1 MPIPFYNTAP
11 PTPSTKNNITD
22 IAVTYGIRDFL
33 LNKNLLPTYPFIS
46 TAVNGSPRIGEP
58 VLDTSINGNSNVIP
72 FGLPLETEGLVRYN
86 SAIASNQFKND
97 DPTSPSLLN
106 IVNITQTQ
114 GVFGNVDFPS
124 GIQSYPIGSTQQVAE
139 YGLLGKTAYAEF
151 RKKATLY
158 NLYLDTTKQVDA
170 ADWITLQ
177 PAGFTQQLTGYLDQ
191 YGGLNLGGSQGIQA
205 ANIIGS
211 VLNGQGLGLAKGGVV
226 TNFDIRSSLAGRV
239 LGATGAINDTKLGMI
254 GGQQLALALAN
265 NAAFNIEQD
274 ILGTLN
280 VQDNILAL
288 VKGGP
293 LPGLRPNYQITV
305 PSSTL
310 GKIANYTEKVLGFTI
325 PRSYLTDT
333 GSIFSSE
340 NPSGNIQRANSMLE
354 NTGKGQN
361 EALIANVIANIN
373 GTGQYDAPSSTTFRS
388 GYAPG
393 YTNNKGELALSPT
406 LYAFYDDKTKGTVL
420 NLMVS
425 LTGASNLIP
434 TISYLRSTMIT
445 DYGFLAPSDMDNV
458 GHRGYE
464 WWGDK
469 KINDVGFSWGT
480 RIGNRVNVDVD
491 DNYAPIV
498 ESPNG
503 NKKTSLLVKTQK
515 LFDSVGMLNIVT
527 RKGDMNNSSSQ
538 IETANGG
545 GFSKGSAVL
554 SSGKFPKINDKLTY
568 QASRKIET
576 PENTYCRSWTTL
588 DRYDKVSNLIRKS
601 GLTEFSKVLPYRFEY
616 ENSTLESAG
625 FVKIAPYVDEYEV
638 YNAVIEANPKNYMFS
653 IENLAWNENLTNLLP
668 VEQGPGDLTT
678 GTKGRIMWFPPYDIQ
693 FSESTSVNWES
704 TNFIGR
710 GEPVYTYNNTER
722 SGNLSFKIIVDHSSY
737 VNAFGDNFILADDNY
752 VASFFAGCVDPDSKV
767 GKRLTISQKSVGA
780 QLSNETI
787 PIKNVENPKTPVPF
801 NVYFPNDIFDINT
814 VIGLGYENGL
824 NNNYNVT
831 PPIVGTTPVTS
842 PNGVGNGIGKLQGMV
857 TPPKDS
863 NGKPMINNPKEPY
876 FDGYNFGKNAK
887 KIKVIDGQQEYSGI
901 TDAGYFSDL
910 SNYLENTCKACII
923 NIQATAS
930 PQGYEPYNTEL
941 AEKRAQS
948 VAEYIKQNLTIT
960 NKSRITAK
968 LTYKA
973 LEKTGCIVTGKPDQE
988 TCKEDRRAEVTFDI
1002 DPNLLPKEIVEAPP
1016 VVKKDASTER
1026 VNTEVTNQLYDES
1039 RYFNRI
1045 KQSDPLVFDAFRD
1058 KIKYFHPA
1066 FHSMTPEGLNSRL
1079 TFLQQCTRQGPT
1091 LENVDTKNLAFG
1103 RAPVCILRIG
1113 DFYHTKIVI
1122 DNLTIDYEPLVW
1134 DLNPEG
1140 IGVQPMIANVTLSF
1154 KFVGGSSLKGP
1165 INILQNALSFNY
1177 YANTHVYDPR
1187 ASYLKKAETPR
1198 KDENGKDLG
1207 TYDIVSG
1214 VTSLTDYTTSVEL
1227 PPITTPQ
1234 EQNQNAE
1241 AELATGA
1248 NSDKTKADASTTP
1261 AITGFKYVEINGW
1274 GDNPNAYTV
1283 QVKLSQTGLFKD
1295 ENSTTTQLVTD
1306 EELKTFMSKGIRLT
1320 LDVSQTP
1327 TSASRAEEVIT
1338 DANISRKDGK
1348 CVQGCLFGLGYFM
1361 GDDTSGGIFRVKFLV
1376 SGNYMLQAFY
1386 DGKNVAKLAVTVGDK
1401 FQYFG

>member
-1 MPIPFYNTAP
+1 MSFYNTAP

-22 IAVTYGIRDFL
+22 IAVSYGIRDFL

-46 TAVNGSPRIGEP
+46 TAINGSPRIGEP

-97 DPTSPSLLN
+97 DPTSPSLLS

-191 YGGLNLGGSQGIQA
+191 YGSLNLGGSKGIQA

-265 NAAFNIEQD
+265 NAAFNLQQD
-274 ILGTLN
+274 ILGSLN
-280 VQDNILAL
+280 VQNNILAL

-305 PSSTL
+305 PSSNG
-310 GKIANYTEKVLGFTI
+310 GKIADYTEKVLGFTI
-325 PRSYLTDT
+325 PKSYLTPA

-340 NPSGNIQRANSMLE
+340 NPAGNIQRANFMLE
-354 NTGKGQN
+354 NTGKGQRQSLTTN
-361 EALIANVIANIN
+361 MFANIN
-373 GTGQYDAPSSTTFRS
+373 GTGDYDNPNPTPFRS

-393 YTNNKGELALSPT
+393 YAKGEEKPDLTPPNI
-406 LYAFYDDKTKGTVL
+406 YAFYDDKTKGTVL

-434 TISYLRSTMIT
+434 TISYDRSNLIKE
-445 DYGFLAPSDMDNV
+445 YGFEAPSDKTFI
-458 GHRGYE
+458 GHRYISSY
-464 WWGDK
+464 DYRK
-469 KINDVGFSWGT
+469 VNDVGFSWGSRDGKT
-480 RIGNRVNVDVD
+480 VNGDID
-491 DNYAPIV
+491 DNYEPLD
-498 ESPNG
+498 G
-503 NKKTSLLVKTQK
+503 DKKSLLVKTQK
-515 LFDSVGMLNIVT
+515 LFNSKGMLNIVT
-527 RKGDMNNSSSQ
+527 RKGDMNKFSSQ
-538 IETANGG
+538 IETASGG
-545 GFSKGSAVL
+545 GFSKGSGVL
-554 SSGKFPKINDKLTY
+554 TKDVYAGNYQVSAKFDT
-568 QASRKIET
+568 A
-576 PENTYCRSWTTL
+576 ENTYCRSWTTI
-588 DRYDKVSNLIRKS
+588 DRYDKVSNLIRNS
-601 GLTEFSKVLPYRFEY
+601 GLTEFSSNEKIPYRFQY

-653 IENLAWNENLTNLLP
+653 IENLAWNENTQNLLP

-737 VNAFGDNFILADDNY
+737 VNAFGDSAIQADDNY

-787 PIKNVENPKTPVPF
+787 PKKNVENPKTPVPF

-863 NGKPMINNPKEPY
+863 NGKPMINNPKTPY

-941 AEKRAQS
+941 AKKRAQS

-973 LEKTGCIVTGKPDQE
+973 LTKTGCIVTGKPDQE

-1002 DPNLLPKEIVEAPP
+1002 DPNLLPKEIVEAP

-1026 VNTEVTNQLYDES
+1026 FNTEVTNQLYDES

-1091 LENVDTKNLAFG
+1091 LETSNTKNLAFG

-1122 DNLTIDYEPLVW
+1122 DSLNVDYEPLVW

-1140 IGVQPMIANVTLSF
+1140 IGVQPMIANVNLSF

-1198 KDENGKDLG
+1198 KDEKTGKDLG

-1214 VTSLTDYTTSVEL
+1214 S
-1227 PPITTPQ
+1227 PISNYIKVPNQPAKTPQ
-1234 EQNQNAE
+1234 LEINQNAE
-1241 AELATGA
+1241 ADRIDA
-1248 NSDKTKADASTTP
+1248 NSDKPTSEPASGSTTP
-1261 AITGFKYVEINGW
+1261 AVSGIGNISVGNW
-1274 GDNPNAYTV
+1274 GGEKHDIRVNLTFDGLTSNSTE
-1283 QVKLSQTGLFKD
+1283 QVKNTFLNKGLKLSIENVLGQLIIEETVVLNSPNYKGL
-1295 ENSTTTQLVTD
+1295 EWL
-1306 EELKTFMSKGIRLT
+1306 L
-1320 LDVSQTP
+1320 
-1327 TSASRAEEVIT
+1327 
-1338 DANISRKDGK
+1338 
-1348 CVQGCLFGLGYFM
+1348 
-1361 GDDTSGGIFRVKFLV
+1361 SGGLDSPFGFYFGSIIENDSSLPKIIIPSGSYVLKVK
-1376 SGNYMLQAFY
+1376 Y
-1386 DGKNVAKLAVTVGDK
+1386 DGGLLLKKMFIVT
-1401 FQYFG
+1401 